1 MKISKITP
9 QKRNKNRCSVY
20 IDGQYR
26 FGVTKDLVLKY
37 DLKEDDEIT
46 EDEIQNVLLHDEK
59 EKIRGRAYRLLSY
72 RERSAREMRER
83 LLRVGYDSALVE
95 EVIHDLIADDTLND
109 ERFAS
114 LFVKDYTHLTPK
126 GNRFIVHELT
136 KKGIARET
144 IEKALKARD
153 ERDLMQQFI
162 QKKLRGLDPKDFKDR
177 QKIARRLLQRGFTP
191 HIVYD
196 ALNQR

>member
-1 MKISKITP
+1 M
-9 QKRNKNRCSVY
+9 
-20 IDGQYR
+20 
-26 FGVTKDLVLKY
+26 TKDLVLKY
-37 DLKEDDEIT
+37 DLSEDREIT

-59 EKIRGRAYRLLSY
+59 EKIKSSAYRLLSY

-83 LLRVGYDSALVE
+83 LLRVGYDSSLVE
-95 EVIHDLIADDTLND
+95 EVIHNLIADDTLND

-114 LFVKDYTHLTPK
+114 LFVKDYTNLKPK

-144 IEKALKARD
+144 IEKVLTTRD
-153 ERDLMQQFI
+153 ERELMQQFM
-162 QKKLRGLDPKDFKDR
+162 QRKLKSLDAHDFKDR

-196 ALNQR
+196 VLNQQ